1 MDPAPAVSTQRAPMS
16 RKIARAPSGVLPL
29 ALLALV
35 LALCLPTGA
44 HALSSVNLDVRS
56 PKNGAQL
63 THHLNLAFLTGDTW
77 INALPRRRQDVVFL
91 IDSSGSTADPSG
103 ADVDKDGKTGRG
115 FLGII
120 SNTDSG
126 DSVLAA
132 EIASARRL
140 LRTFDPNVSAV
151 AVVSF
156 DGGRS
161 SGFAL
166 GRRPLPDAI
175 VEQPLTANYAL
186 AESALQRILERGP
199 DGGTNMAEGLRTA
212 VNELTGFHSASIP
225 RPGAGR
231 SIYLFTDGFPTLPF
245 IGYGDERKNVE
256 LTVYYAETA
265 GRVGIKVHTFAVG
278 KAALS
283 RPLAAVDSAR
293 VSGGMFVPVPDP
305 ARLPAVVE
313 AVASIR
319 LQQVNVRNAT
329 TGERARV
336 IQVNADG
343 TFDSLVPLTPGLNN
357 LEVVATATDGGQAEQ
372 NVLVNYRKPSEKHL
386 DVTVEEAK
394 ELEKLL
400 DIQVEEDR
408 SALPNR
414 ELFIEI
420 ELERQKAYEQAERQR
435 RELGMGRGPITNPPI
450 PPGPGNG
457 P

>member
-1 MDPAPAVSTQRAPMS
+1 MS
-16 RKIARAPSGVLPL
+16 RKTARAPSGLLRL
-29 ALLALV
+29 ALFTLLP
-35 LALCLPTGA
+35 ALCLPTGA

-56 PKNGAQL
+56 PRNGAQL

-103 ADVDKDGKTGRG
+103 ADVDNDGRTGRG
-115 FLGII
+115 FLGIV
-120 SNTDSG
+120 SNTDGG

-132 EIASARRL
+132 EVASARRL
-140 LRTFDPNVSAV
+140 LRSFDPNVTAV

-156 DGGRS
+156 DGARS
-161 SGFAL
+161 SGFGL
-166 GRRPLPDAI
+166 GRRSIPDAI
-175 VEQPLTANYAL
+175 VEQPLTTSYAL
-186 AESALQRILERGP
+186 AESALQRILDRGP

-212 VNELTGFHSASIP
+212 VNELTGFNSTSIP
-225 RPGAGR
+225 RPGAER
-231 SIYLFTDGFPTLPF
+231 SVYLFTDGFPTLPF
-245 IGYGDERKNVE
+245 IGWFAAERKNVE

-265 GRVGIKVHTFAVG
+265 GRIGIKVHTFAVG
-278 KAALS
+278 KKALS
-283 RPLAAVDSAR
+283 RPLAALDSAR

-305 ARLPAVVE
+305 AKLPAVVE

-319 LQQVNVRNAT
+319 LQQVSVRNAT
-329 TGERARV
+329 TGEKARV

-343 TFDSLVPLTPGLNN
+343 TFDSLVPLAPGLNS
-357 LEVVATATDGGQAEQ
+357 LEVVATSTDGNHATQ
-372 NVLVNYRKPSEKHL
+372 NVLVHYQKPSAKHL

-400 DIQVEEDR
+400 EIQVEEDR
-408 SALPNR
+408 SALTNR

-435 RELGMGRGPITNPPI
+435 RELGMGRGPITRPPT
-450 PPGPGNG
+450 PPGPGNR